1 VARIVVGVDGSDA
14 SKDALRWAVEEA
26 RFRKATVDAVYA
38 WQVPIMPPD
47 VGPSLAPS
55 ASALEMTSL
64 FPKLAESAQLL
75 VDEVVKEVVGDQAD
89 VEVRP
94 LPIEGPPANAL
105 LEAAQDA
112 DLLVVGSRGHGHFKG
127 MLLGSTSLH
136 VVQHAP
142 CPVVVLRHRGGDDD

>member
-1 VARIVVGVDGSDA
+1 VGRIVVGVDGSDA
-14 SKDALRWAVEEA
+14 SKDALRWAVDEA
-26 RFRKATVDAVYA
+26 RLRKATVDAVHA

-64 FPKLAESAQLL
+64 LPKLEESARLL
-75 VDEVVKEVVGDQAD
+75 VEQFVHDAAGDQPD
-89 VEVRP
+89 VEIRP

-112 DLLVVGSRGHGHFKG
+112 ELLVVGSHGHGRFKG

-136 VVQHAP
+136 AVQHAP
-142 CPVVVLRHRGGDDD
+142 CPVVVLRHRDKDDD

>member
-1 VARIVVGVDGSDA
+1 MARIVVGVDGSDA
-14 SKDALRWAVEEA
+14 SKDALRWAIDEA
-26 RFRKATVDAVYA
+26 RLRQAAVDAVYA

-55 ASALEMTSL
+55 ASALEMTAL
-64 FPKLAESAQLL
+64 FPKLEESARLL
-75 VDEVVKEVVGDQAD
+75 VQDVVREVAGDRPD
-89 VEVRP
+89 VEVRAVP
-94 LPIEGPPANAL
+94 VEGPPANAL
-105 LEAAQDA
+105 LDAAQGA

-136 VVQHAP
+136 IVQHAP